1 MNQIEAIQNVIRKIT
16 GRNTLQLYDNSTH
29 MDMWEEWYKGKVP
42 SFQSY
47 KIWNGLN
54 WVHKTRFTLGMAKRV
69 CEDWAN
75 LLVNEKTDITVGD
88 EASQD
93 VLWEVLRNCHFWR
106 KANEG
111 VEKTFAIGQGAWVVS
126 VDDISVDKDGN
137 ILNSAKVNVSFVYG
151 QKVYPITIEDDTVT
165 ECAFVRNDS
174 EYSYISAHIRDE
186 NGIYKIH
193 NIKAK
198 SENGENYSWNE
209 GDYYIFDTKNTIPWF
224 ACLKPNI
231 ANNIDPNSP
240 LGISI
245 FANAMDILKEIDLVY
260 DSYQNE
266 FTLGRKRVFINAR
279 SSKINTRTGEE
290 TESFDSNDTAIYV
303 LPESDDGQMFMQD
316 MTQTLR
322 VNEHQAALQD
332 QLNMLSYS
340 CGFGTEHYKYNAGGV
355 STATQ
360 IISENSEMFRN
371 IKKHEILIE
380 DALVT
385 IVRAIIYAV
394 NTFTTQRITE
404 GTNIEVK
411 FDDSIIEDK
420 KAEIERDSMF
430 VSMGVMSKA
439 EFRSK
444 YFNED
449 LETAQKKIDE
459 LDVFTIKDDEETP
472 YNENNDDV
480 GGE

>member
-1 MNQIEAIQNVIRKIT
+1 MQLLDVIRMIT
-16 GRNTLQLYDNSTH
+16 RRETLQIYDNSAKMTE
-29 MDMWEEWYKGKVP
+29 WETWYRGK
-42 SFQSY
+42 SAKFHNY
-47 KIWNGLN
+47 RIWTGKKF
-54 WVHKTRFTLGMAKRV
+54 VAMERFTLGMAKKV

-88 EASQD
+88 EQSQNT
-93 VLWEVLRNCHFWR
+93 LWEVLRNCHFWR

-126 VDDISVDKDGN
+126 VDDIAVDKDGN

-165 ECAFVRNDS
+165 ECAFVRNDT
-174 EYSYISAHIRDE
+174 EYSYISAHVKDE

-193 NIKAK
+193 NIKARND
-198 SENGENYSWNE
+198 SNGNYSWNE
-209 GDYYIFDTKNTIPWF
+209 GDYYIFDTKGTFPWF

-245 FANAMDILKEIDLVY
+245 FANAIDILKEIDLVY

-266 FTLGRKRVFINAR
+266 FVLGRKRIFIDAR
-279 SSKINTRTGEE
+279 SVTVDTRTGEQVE
-290 TESFDSNDTAIYV
+290 VFDSNDVALYV
-303 LPESDDGQMFMQD
+303 LPESDDGVNHWQD

-322 VNEHQAALQD
+322 VTEHQAALQD
-332 QLNMLSYS
+332 QLNMLSYA

-360 IISENSEMFRN
+360 IVSENSEMFRN

-385 IVRAIIYAV
+385 IVRAIIYAT
-394 NTFTTQRITE
+394 NTFTMQRITE

-420 KAEIERDSMF
+420 AAEIASDRVD

-439 EFRSK
+439 EYRAK
-444 YFNED
+444 WYNED
-449 LETAQKKIDE
+449 LETAQEKIDE
-459 LDVFTIKDDEETP
+459 MDSFTIDDDEETQ
-472 YNENNDDV
+472 E
-480 GGE
+480 